1 MRFESVARVTVIGVD
16 VYMYISFKRF
26 VCYSAFS
33 GPAQGGG
40 GGGGRSPTL
49 KKKKLRNTQFQIK
62 GIFDRIRIFVWRTSP
77 KHQIYDW
84 SVSILYHQW

>member
-40 GGGGRSPTL
+40 GGGVQVPDTL
-49 KKKKLRNTQFQIK
+49 KKKN
-62 GIFDRIRIFVWRTSP
+62 
-77 KHQIYDW
+77 
-84 SVSILYHQW
+84 

>member
-33 GPAQGGG
+33 PASNISLVRFDPISSVVSLKTNISQTPISAF
-40 GGGGRSPTL
+40 SPA
-49 KKKKLRNTQFQIK
+49 R
-62 GIFDRIRIFVWRTSP
+62 
-77 KHQIYDW
+77 
-84 SVSILYHQW
+84 